1 VPVLLHVQ
9 DLTAGYGSTAVLHGI
24 TFGVEPG
31 EVVIIL
37 GANGAGKTTILRA
50 LDGMIP
56 SRGTVEFVGRDLGGV
71 STDHRARLGLG
82 HVPEGR
88 GTVMDFTVDD
98 NLRLGGYARP
108 RSEVEQSM
116 EHWFGVFPRLRERRD
131 QKAAGLSGGEQ
142 QMLAVARALM
152 GRPKLLLLDEPSM
165 GLAPKITS
173 ELFAELKRI
182 NGSSMTAMLLVE
194 QNAKLALE
202 IADRAYVLETGTIV
216 AEGPASQI
224 ANDDTV
230 RRAYLGM

>member
-1 VPVLLHVQ
+1 MSVLLDVD
-9 DLTAGYGSTAVLHGI
+9 DLEAGYGSIAVLRRI
-24 TFGVEPG
+24 SFSVDPG
-31 EVVIIL
+31 EIVIIL

-50 LDGMIP
+50 VDGMIA
-56 SRGTVEFVGRDLGGV
+56 SRGRIQFVGRDLAGV
-71 STDHRARLGLG
+71 TTDKRSRLGIG

-88 GTVMDFTVDD
+88 GTVMDFTVED

-108 RSEVEQSM
+108 RVEVEDSL
-116 EHWFGVFPRLRERRD
+116 EHWFGVFPRLRERRR

-142 QMLAVARALM
+142 QMLAIARALM

-182 NGSSMTAMLLVE
+182 NKSSETAMLLVE

-216 AEGPASQI
+216 TEGSASQLVK
-224 ANDDTV
+224 DDTV